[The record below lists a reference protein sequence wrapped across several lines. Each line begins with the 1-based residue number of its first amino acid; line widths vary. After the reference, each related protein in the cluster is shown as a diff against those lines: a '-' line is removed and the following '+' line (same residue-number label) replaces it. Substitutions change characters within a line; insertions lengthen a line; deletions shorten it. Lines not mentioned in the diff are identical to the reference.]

1 MQNKYQ
7 ICFRFVIASSY
18 IYEQLLNKSL
28 VIIIIKYMKTR
39 QGSPVDGTPSLFKIH
54 HYAQ

>member
-39 QGSPVDGTPSLFKIH
+39 QGSPVDGTPSLCKIH